1 MKITKIQGT
10 NMELTDAIR
19 GRVEKRVA
27 VLAKL
32 VKRVQPA
39 TVDVEVGKPSDH
51 HKKGDVYYAEM
62 NANINGEHMRA
73 ESTSDDLYRA
83 IDEVQKELRRQI
95 LNWRKKNKR
104 KVKEEGRSFKDM
116 LRFGR

>member
-1 MKITKIQGT
+1 
-10 NMELTDAIR
+10 MELTDAIR

-27 VLAKL
+27 TLAKL

-39 TVDVEVGKPSDH
+39 TVDVEVGKPSGH

-62 NANINGEHMRA
+62 NANVKGEHMRA
-73 ESTSDDLYRA
+73 ESTSDDLYKA

-95 LNWRKKNKR
+95 LSWRKKQNR
-104 KVKEEGRSFKDM
+104 KVKEDGKAFKNF